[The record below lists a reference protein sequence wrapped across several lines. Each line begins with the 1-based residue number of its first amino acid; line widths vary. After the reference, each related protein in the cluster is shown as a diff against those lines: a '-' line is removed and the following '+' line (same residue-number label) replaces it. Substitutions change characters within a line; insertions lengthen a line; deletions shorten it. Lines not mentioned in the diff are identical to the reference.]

1 MNKKIIFLFLINF
14 SSPLNLV
21 FIFRSMYTIVFR
33 EKVKYADS
41 WFSFDLVLKRL
52 SVQQTASLRIA
63 VTDFNGLD
71 CIEVKDKY
79 FG

>member
-1 MNKKIIFLFLINF
+1 
-14 SSPLNLV
+14 
-21 FIFRSMYTIVFR
+21 MYTIVFR